1 MQRRRGSKPPRIDH
15 GPVASLSHAHAR
27 CLGDVVKPAA
37 DILERARSDF
47 AKDDLARAVE
57 LLGTYSGPEKARVL
71 RCALHLSGGTLERLE
86 YFMHAAQVD

>member
-1 MQRRRGSKPPRIDH
+1 M
-15 GPVASLSHAHAR
+15 
-27 CLGDVVKPAA
+27 KPAA

-71 RCALHLSGGTLERLE
+71 RCALHLSGGTLEQLE
-86 YFMHAAQVD
+86 YFMHAAQVDYRDVILFAEYDVDNRRVRDFSQGFEDL